1 MPKVLPGY
9 GMRAQRERKMSDEAT
24 MDEAANTALLLEQHI
39 YKKVAGVVNDFLF
52 SDSVGSHT
60 SISSCIEQENN
71 MPSVAVVARNQIMF
85 QIIHSEQFKMNL
97 RYLVRNEVQTEMAE
111 IRRMMREG
119 FARAIVE
126 TTDTLDPQVSHALH
140 QVAKTL

>member
-1 MPKVLPGY
+1 
-9 GMRAQRERKMSDEAT
+9 
-24 MDEAANTALLLEQHI
+24 
-39 YKKVAGVVNDFLF
+39 VNDFLF

>member
-1 MPKVLPGY
+1 
-9 GMRAQRERKMSDEAT
+9 MSEEVS

-60 SISSCIEQENN
+60 SISNCIEQGNN

-97 RYLVRNEVQTEMAE
+97 NYLIKNVVRTEMAE
-111 IRRMMREG
+111 IRQMVREE
-119 FARAIVE
+119 FARVIVE
-126 TTDTLDPQVSHALH
+126 ATDTSNR
-140 QVAKTL
+140 TG